1 MEFSIIIPTVG
12 RCESL
17 ERLLLGISEHF
28 AQSGIEHEV
37 LVVNNARPGELS
49 ESVTGI
55 VAKFQI
61 AGRAPVRVINE
72 ARPGKCVALNLGIG
86 EARGQILA
94 FFDDDV
100 QVIAEWLTVTAEFFR
115 AKSFDAM
122 QGPILI
128 PPEVRGNEEFLR
140 AQNRYR
146 TIHFVQYPPTTR
158 EIKTLTGANMAIR
171 REVFERIGLF
181 DERLG
186 PGQAG
191 MSEDVEFARRLLAS
205 GGKIGYEPNAGV
217 YHEVDWSRLTEEYFR
232 QRHEQQGR
240 SRLLFKQQSLFSILP
255 NLMRSMVSFAW
266 YSIKGHERKK
276 YRAKGRFFHYRA
288 MLREKMKPTL
298 TPGIEPTQSI
308 RQSL

>member
-12 RCESL
+12 RCDSL
-17 ERLLLGISEHF
+17 ERLLHGISEHF
-28 AQSGIEHEV
+28 GQRGIKHEV
-37 LVVNNARPGELS
+37 LVVNNAPPGELS
-49 ESVTGI
+49 ERISRIAAT
-55 VAKFQI
+55 FQI

-72 ARPGKCVALNLGIG
+72 ARPGKCMALNLGIG
-86 EARGQILA
+86 QASGQVLA

-100 QVIAEWLTVTAEFFR
+100 QVTSEWLAIAAEFFR

-128 PPEVRGNEEFLR
+128 PSELQGNEEFMR
-140 AQNRYR
+140 ALNRYR
-146 TIHFVQYPPTTR
+146 TIHFVKYPSSMS

-171 REVFERIGLF
+171 RAVFERVGLF

-191 MSEDVEFARRLLAS
+191 MSEDVEFAQRLLAS
-205 GGKIGYEPNAGV
+205 GGKIGYEPNAEV

-232 QRHEQQGR
+232 LRHEQQGR
-240 SRLLFKQQSLFSILP
+240 SRLLFKQRSLLSILS
-255 NLMRSMVSFAW
+255 NFLRSMISFAW

-276 YRAKGRFFHYRA
+276 YRAKGRYFHYRA

-298 TPGIEPTQSI
+298 ASGIEPGQRI
-308 RQSL
+308 RQGL